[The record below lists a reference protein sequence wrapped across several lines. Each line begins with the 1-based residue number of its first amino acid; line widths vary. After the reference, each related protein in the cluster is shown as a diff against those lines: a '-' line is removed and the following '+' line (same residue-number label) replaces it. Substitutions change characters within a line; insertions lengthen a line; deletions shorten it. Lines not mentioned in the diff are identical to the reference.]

1 MKRYGNTKRKK
12 IYRDEN
18 TLDGRMTCDYQDC
31 SSEIFHKNMFMKHL
45 TAAHKINIESKN
57 LAFPSVEQFISWKEK
72 QEFSNSVYF
81 FQTL

>member
-1 MKRYGNTKRKK
+1 MKRYCNTKHKK
-12 IYRDEN
+12 IYRYEN
-18 TLDGRMTCDYQDC
+18 TLDERMTCDYQDC

-45 TAAHKINIESKN
+45 TAAHKINIESKK

-81 FQTL
+81 FQAL